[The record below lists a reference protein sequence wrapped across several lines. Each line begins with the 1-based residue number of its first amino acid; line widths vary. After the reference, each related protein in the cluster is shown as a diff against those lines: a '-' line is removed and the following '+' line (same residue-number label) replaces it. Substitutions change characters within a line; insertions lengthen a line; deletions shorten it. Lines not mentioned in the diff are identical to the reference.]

1 MSVLMEFAMF
11 PTDRG
16 DSVSKEVSQVIKMIK
31 ENANAYQ
38 LTAMGTIIETETFD
52 EALEILS
59 KCHNVLNNLGASRI
73 YSSVKFDIRSGKSN
87 RLEQKINSII
97 KKIGEVNT

>member
-16 DSVSKEVSQVIKMIK
+16 ESVSSEVSQIIKVIREKT
-31 ENANAYQ
+31 NCYQ
-38 LTAMGTIIETETFD
+38 LTPMGTIIETNSFD

-59 KCHNVLNNLGASRI
+59 LCNKTLENLGAKRI
-73 YSSVKFDIRSGKSN
+73 YSSVKFDVREGKNN
-87 RLEQKINSII
+87 RLLSKIKSIEN
-97 KKIGEVNT
+97 KIGEVNK